1 MSTKQKIL
9 EAALALFNQEGA
21 TDVTTNL
28 LASALNMSPGNLYY
42 HYRNKEEIIRVLF
55 QQFDA
60 AADIVFLLPSDRLL
74 TLSDLERMIEG
85 NFQLQWQYRFLFRDM
100 MTLIRRDPELEVI
113 YRSHR
118 QRAFE
123 NTRQLIAF
131 FANSG
136 VIAPIADE
144 ADLEVLTRL
153 VWMVSDFW
161 LPSLELGGETVT
173 AERLK
178 GGVALLRRI
187 ARPTT

>member
-1 MSTKQKIL
+1 VNTKQKIL
-9 EAALALFNQEGA
+9 EAALVLFNQDGA

-28 LASALNMSPGNLYY
+28 LASTLNMSPGNLYY

-55 QQFDA
+55 GQFDA

-74 TLSDLERMIEG
+74 TLADLERMIEG
-85 NFQLQWQYRFLFRDM
+85 NFELQWHYRFLFRDM
-100 MTLIRRDPELEVI
+100 MTLIRRDPELETI

-123 NTRQLIAF
+123 NTRQLIRF
-131 FANSG
+131 FASSG
-136 VIAPIADE
+136 VIAPVADE

-161 LPSLELGGETVT
+161 LPSLELGGEPVT
-173 AERLK
+173 AERFK
-178 GGVALLRRI
+178 QGVALLRRI
-187 ARPTT
+187 SRPPT